1 MKEEDKLAMINHY
14 RTKARHFLSQADEMM
29 ELKHWDLA
37 VNRYYYACF
46 HIVQSL
52 FVCNGLSAHTHSGT
66 LSQFTLHFV
75 KTNLVP
81 IDFGGFFSKMVQL
94 RQKADYNNVANISE
108 EEARSIVGMSH
119 SFFEIVE
126 SLIGELGDNNV

>member
-1 MKEEDKLAMINHY
+1 MKEEDRQTMMEHY
-14 RTKARHFLSQADEMM
+14 RIKARHFLSQADEMM

-46 HIVQSL
+46 HIVQCL
-52 FVCNGLSAHTHSGT
+52 FVRNGISAHTHSGT

-75 KTNLVP
+75 KTNIVP

-94 RQKADYNNVANISE
+94 RQKADYNNIANISE
-108 EEARSIVGMSH
+108 DEARSIVGMSH
-119 SFFEIVE
+119 LFFEKVE
-126 SLIGELGDNNV
+126 SLI